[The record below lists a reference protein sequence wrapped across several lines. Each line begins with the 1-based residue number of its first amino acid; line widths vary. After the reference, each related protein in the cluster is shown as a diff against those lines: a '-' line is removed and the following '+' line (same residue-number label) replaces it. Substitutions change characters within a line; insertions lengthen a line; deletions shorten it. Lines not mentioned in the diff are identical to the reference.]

1 MKFDVCHHENM
12 QWIDSL
18 TFYAD
23 ELKYFQKLIEEVKNK
38 NTDEELLLEV
48 NTFNQEFSNAKEVIE
63 NLLIG
68 IKTQEERFAD
78 YAQAQSFLFDEQM
91 ELIHERQR
99 SAFETLEK
107 DFILHKHQFYR
118 LLGKIL

>member
-1 MKFDVCHHENM
+1 M
-12 QWIDSL
+12 L
-18 TFYAD
+18 
-23 ELKYFQKLIEEVKNK
+23 QKLLQCLHFVQK
-38 NTDEELLLEV
+38 LPPLE
-48 NTFNQEFSNAKEVIE
+48 FAKEVIE

-118 LLGKIL
+118 LLGKILW